1 MQPGPAGQQGDPAGQ
16 RPVHR
21 RNRAIRK
28 RRPVLAALIAMLGL
42 GGLAIAGFG
51 ISGQLMPRRFTA
63 AQRERIEAWDI
74 ARRWRTTPKTKIFP
88 ARVRYRLDGGEFG
101 LPGSLALTARR
112 LGIARQ
118 ASCQRAAGASRPLV
132 TTLDRDGCQAV
143 LRATYTDATSSL
155 VLTVGIAVLGS
166 ERSAASAARMLTGD
180 ATGEQSPGA
189 VSKRL
194 VLRPVPV
201 PDTPASAFGARQ
213 RQLAW
218 VVGSG
223 SYLVLA
229 TAGYADGRPK
239 VPVASDS
246 YTYLEMTSLAR
257 GVAADIAAPLAAP
270 PPVPKCP
277 GAPGC

>member
-1 MQPGPAGQQGDPAGQ
+1 MIG
-16 RPVHR
+16 V
-21 RNRAIRK
+21 
-28 RRPVLAALIAMLGL
+28 
-42 GGLAIAGFG
+42 GGIVIAGAG

-63 AQRERIEAWDI
+63 AQRQRIESWDI

-88 ARVRYRLDGGEFG
+88 ARLRYKLDGGEFG
-101 LPGSLALTARR
+101 NPGSLALTARR

-118 ASCQRAAGASRPLV
+118 ASCRRAAGAGRTLL
-132 TTLDRDGCQAV
+132 TALDRDGCQAI

-155 VLTVGIAVLGS
+155 VLTVGVAVLGS
-166 ERSAASAARMLTGD
+166 ERGAASAARLLTGN
-180 ATGEQSPGA
+180 ASGGQSRGA
-189 VSKRL
+189 QAKRL
-194 VLRPVPV
+194 LLRPLPV
-201 PDTPASAFGARQ
+201 PDTPASAFGAKQ

-246 YTYLEMTSLAR
+246 YTYMEMTSLAR
-257 GVAADIAAPLAAP
+257 GVAADVAAPLGTP

>member
-1 MQPGPAGQQGDPAGQ
+1 MPRVFHPAGQVP
-16 RPVHR
+16 RPD
-21 RNRAIRK
+21 RAIRR
-28 RRPVLAALIAMLGL
+28 RRPLLAGLLAVLGL
-42 GGLAIAGFG
+42 GGLVLAGFG
-51 ISGQLMPRRFTA
+51 ISGQVMPRRFTA

-88 ARVRYRLDGGEFG
+88 ARVRYRLGGGEFG
-101 LPGSLALTARR
+101 LPGSMALTARR

-118 ASCQRAAGASRPLV
+118 ASCQRAAGTSHPLV
-132 TTLDRDGCQAV
+132 TALDRDGCQAV

-166 ERSAASAARMLTGD
+166 QRSAASAARLLTGD
-180 ATGEQSPGA
+180 VTGEQSPGA
-189 VSKRL
+189 VSKGL

-201 PDTPASAFGARQ
+201 PDSPASAFGAKQ
-213 RQLAW
+213 RQVAW

-229 TAGYADGRPK
+229 TAGYANSRPK

-257 GVAADIAAPLAAP
+257 GVAADIAAPFAAP
-270 PPVPKCP
+270 PPVPRCP